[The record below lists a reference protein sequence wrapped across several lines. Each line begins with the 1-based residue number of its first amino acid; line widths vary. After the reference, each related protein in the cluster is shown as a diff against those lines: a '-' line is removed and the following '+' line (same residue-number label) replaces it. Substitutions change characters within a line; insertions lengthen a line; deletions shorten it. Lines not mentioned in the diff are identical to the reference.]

1 MSAGAGYSGK
11 PVWQKLGLQPGQ
23 RLRVIDTPGDYAAL
37 VEIDPAAVAPNEH
50 DDELELVHLFVRR
63 QAELLPA
70 LRQWLPRIVAGGM
83 CWVSWPKKSS
93 PLHGDLTEDGVR
105 AAALP
110 LGWVD
115 VKVCAI
121 DADWSGL
128 KLLRRREG

>member
-1 MSAGAGYSGK
+1 MSAAAGYSGK

-23 RLRVIDTPGDYAAL
+23 RLRVIAAPQDYASL
-37 VEIDPAAVAPNEH
+37 VGITPDLLGPPADAAI
-50 DDELELVHLFVRR
+50 ELLHLFARDR
-63 QAELLPA
+63 ADLDAHLA
-70 LRQWLPRIVAGGM
+70 QWLPRVAAGGT
-83 CWVSWPKKSS
+83 CWVSWPKKTSARFR
-93 PLHGDLTEDGVR
+93 DLTEDGVR

-128 KLLRRREG
+128 KLLRRRAR